1 MFSTI
6 KSPQLFSEE
15 NLFTPGAVA
24 GEFAFLAQDGRRA
37 NGAVIDSSVEAQARQ
52 TLVNLDVGLKTAGL
66 DLASVVSLMVYLPGY
81 EGADEVAKVL
91 AAAFG

>member
-15 NLFTPGAVA
+15 NLFASGAVA

-37 NGAVIDSSVEAQARQ
+37 NGELIESSVQSQGQQ
-52 TLVNLDVGLKTAGL
+52 TLANLEAGFKEGGL
-66 DLASVVSLMVYLPGY
+66 DLADVVSLMVYLPLY
-81 EGADEVAKVL
+81 EG
-91 AAAFG
+91 